1 MTGNAASKRN
11 SRHDLSSHALL
22 AAPKVDARLQLTFLH
37 IKMCFLSN
45 ILMSCLDFHDI
56 LYVPRFSTVVQL
68 LFLICIAYSRIIPV
82 GIFVPA
88 DTPTGSLVGGVA
100 TSEGARLWGVVA
112 AWDSRRWAKQ
122 NFQEANPCEGLGDL

>member
-88 DTPTGSLVGGVA
+88 DTPTGSLV
-100 TSEGARLWGVVA
+100 
-112 AWDSRRWAKQ
+112 RRKSNGCRCRAQ
-122 NFQEANPCEGLGDL
+122 PGT